1 MMTTGKGTHYCQYC
15 GYDMKAKE
23 ERLCPSCDGDYC
35 VAKKYAPISAL
46 KKNHPR
52 VIAAKGKKKR
62 HLLHVRV
69 EQAPPTPTLGELQKL
84 LDRHA
89 KAIIKLEETVD
100 LLVRSLCREGR
111 MNANWYR
118 AQDAMVKKEKS

>member
-1 MMTTGKGTHYCQYC
+1 MMTTGKGTHYCKYC

-23 ERLCPSCDGDYC
+23 DRACPSCDGDHC
-35 VAKKYAPISAL
+35 VAKKYAPLSAL

-52 VIAAKGKKKR
+52 VIAANEKKK
-62 HLLHVRV
+62 
-69 EQAPPTPTLGELQKL
+69 ASKKKATPPTPTLGELQKL

-89 KAIIKLEETVD
+89 KAIIKIEETLN

-111 MNANWYR
+111 MNS
-118 AQDAMVKKEKS
+118 AMVRMKTTSKEKA

>member
-35 VAKKYAPISAL
+35 VAKKYAPLSAL

-52 VIAAKGKKKR
+52 VIAANEKKKASKKKASPR
-62 HLLHVRV
+62 
-69 EQAPPTPTLGELQKL
+69 TPTLGELQKL

-89 KAIIKLEETVD
+89 KAIVKIEETVD

-111 MNANWYR
+111 MSANWYR
-118 AQDAMVKKEKS
+118 ARDAMIKKEKP